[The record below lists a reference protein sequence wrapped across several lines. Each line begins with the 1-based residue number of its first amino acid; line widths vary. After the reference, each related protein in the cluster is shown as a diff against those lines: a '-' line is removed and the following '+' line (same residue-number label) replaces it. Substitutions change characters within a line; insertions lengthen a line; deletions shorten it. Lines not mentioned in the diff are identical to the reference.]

1 LSRQNVTSGERCD
14 DYTRRFAWDRFSNV
28 SVVHFFVSTR
38 PALFDFA
45 LLILRVFL
53 GLCFVVHGLGK
64 LGIVGPGNM
73 AGFVGWLKS
82 LGVPFAEVQARLAML
97 SEVVGGT
104 LIACGLLTRVAALV
118 VFVTM
123 AVAAIL
129 GHKGGGYLITNNPPG
144 NEYAINLAMLM
155 IVLVLLG
162 PGVYSLDHLLFAR

>member
-1 LSRQNVTSGERCD
+1 MSAVQ
-14 DYTRRFAWDRFSNV
+14 
-28 SVVHFFVSTR
+28 FFFSTR

-45 LLILRVFL
+45 LLILRLFL
-53 GLCFVVHGLGK
+53 GVCFVVHGLGK

-73 AGFVGWLKS
+73 QGFVGWLKS
-82 LGVPFAEVQARLAML
+82 LGVPAAAVQARLAML
-97 SEVVGGT
+97 SEIVGGT
-104 LIACGLLTRVAALV
+104 LIACGLLTRLAALV

-123 AVAAIL
+123 AVAATI

-162 PGVYSLDHLLFAR
+162 PGVYSLDQLFFAR